1 MNAFATAE
9 LRCIEN
15 REEVTKLVDTY
26 ADKAK
31 DLEDVQFPRL
41 TVIHE
46 LAARFTLN
54 YESSVGETNC
64 NDYLAS
70 LKEFPDVRSFCFGDK
85 TLFGE
90 EQVRGQKAQMERYE
104 AYMERFTASRQS
116 FLVLLANTS
125 CSTSAHN

>member
-1 MNAFATAE
+1 MKNDRWLQLWAMTAMENDGSLGLGKTFEKWEIPDITLDDHKIAEIYMNAIATAE

-15 REEVTKLVDTY
+15 RVEVTKLVDTN

-54 YESSVGETNC
+54 YESSVG
-64 NDYLAS
+64 
-70 LKEFPDVRSFCFGDK
+70 
-85 TLFGE
+85 
-90 EQVRGQKAQMERYE
+90 
-104 AYMERFTASRQS
+104 
-116 FLVLLANTS
+116 
-125 CSTSAHN
+125 

>member
-1 MNAFATAE
+1 MTGHWSLRKTLEKGKISDITLDDHKIAVIHMNAIATAE

-54 YESSVGETNC
+54 YESSVG
-64 NDYLAS
+64 
-70 LKEFPDVRSFCFGDK
+70 
-85 TLFGE
+85 
-90 EQVRGQKAQMERYE
+90 
-104 AYMERFTASRQS
+104 
-116 FLVLLANTS
+116 
-125 CSTSAHN
+125 